1 MLNGKLLIEFSF
13 IFNNSIWTW
22 EKTFYTSENLND
34 RIEDYLDKK
43 ILPFELTKKN
53 IKHKFKKS

>member
-43 ILPFELTKKN
+43 
-53 IKHKFKKS
+53 KH